1 MMHRTPRKRPVDYI
15 LPFLIMICAG
25 IIVVLG
31 YQLFTSMNQ
40 TDDDK
45 DIYMY
50 IAKGSTKILPWGA
63 GEWERGY
70 NGMKLL
76 QGDSV
81 KTQNGS
87 RLVVELF
94 DDHFVRIDEG
104 TELNIHEIKRSGNA
118 YEINLILREG
128 AIWINNNED
137 SETPVKF
144 NVRTDHTVVKTIST
158 IYEVEQ
164 NSDSEVI
171 RVIKG
176 SIMADIMI
184 GENGELNQVESIEIG
199 VGQQAVITPEDIKEY
214 EDRQSPSV
222 ISALDDDF
230 RDSGFYKWNM
240 SEDNNP
246 TDFSIKTNALDDS
259 FFDDEESEDDEE
271 AESDLP
277 APEITTP
284 STLDFETTED
294 SLTIR
299 GTTSFET
306 QKMMVDV
313 VSGGSE
319 ETYELNLYVPGG
331 TEWSFA
337 VSADSDTLNPGINTY
352 EFYAV
357 DTDELKSKKA
367 KLTVD
372 FGGDDVDE
380 EDDEEDEDE
389 DTDEEDEEDVDL
401 DLPPLVA
408 PTVDSYNGSDS
419 NEVDVDEVKVIGSVE
434 GAEKVIVS
442 GYTLQAFEPGDTT
455 WSYYAKESLGNLDP
469 GENTFEVEAIA
480 PDGSSK
486 STQFTIIYNKAEEE
500 EDEEPVE
507 DDGATEEP
515 AT

>member
-1 MMHRTPRKRPVDYI
+1 MMHRGPRKRPVDYI

-31 YQLFTSMNQ
+31 YQLFSSMNQ
-40 TDDDK
+40 TDTDK

-50 IAKGSTKILPWGA
+50 VAKGSTKILPWGA

-70 NGMKLL
+70 NGMRLL

-81 KTQNGS
+81 KTQAGS

-94 DDHFVRIDEG
+94 NDHYVRVDEN
-104 TELNIHEIKRSGNA
+104 TELNIHDIKKSGNA
-118 YEINLILREG
+118 YEINLVLRQG
-128 AIWINNNED
+128 SIWINNDEN

-164 NSDSEVI
+164 KDTSEAV
-171 RVIKG
+171 RVVKG
-176 SIMADIMI
+176 SIVADVMI
-184 GENGELNQVESIEIG
+184 EENGELNQVESLQIG
-199 VGQQAVITPEDIKEY
+199 VGQQAIITDDDIKDY
-214 EDRQSPSV
+214 TDRKSPSV
-222 ISALDDDF
+222 IEAIDDNF

-240 SEDNNP
+240 AEDNSP
-246 TDFSIKTNALDDS
+246 TDFSTKSNTLDDT
-259 FFDDEESEDDEE
+259 FFDNETSDTTT

-284 STLDFETTED
+284 STLNFETSED

-299 GTTSFET
+299 GTTSFDT

-313 VSGGSE
+313 VSGGTE

-337 VSADSDTLNPGINTY
+337 VGVDADTLNPGINTY

-357 DTDELKSKKA
+357 DSNELNSKKT

-372 FGGDDVDE
+372 FGGEDSVNADEANNPDDTTE
-380 EDDEEDEDE
+380 
-389 DTDEEDEEDVDL
+389 TDEEADTTNL
-401 DLPPLVA
+401 DLGALVA
-408 PTVDSYNGSDS
+408 PTVDTYNGGSS
-419 NEVDVDEVKVIGSVE
+419 NEVDTSEVRIVGSVA
-434 GAEKVIVS
+434 GAEKVIVD
-442 GYTLQAFEPGDTT
+442 GYTLQAFEAGDTT
-455 WSYYAKESLGNLDP
+455 WSYFAKESLGNLDP
-469 GENTFEVEAIA
+469 GENTYEVEAVA
-480 PDGSSK
+480 PDGSTK
-486 STQFTIIYNKAEEE
+486 STQFTIIYNKTTE
-500 EDEEPVE
+500 EEPVVDE
-507 DDGATEEP
+507 PATEEP
-515 AT
+515 AAT